1 MTDMAL
7 TNCLADTPLVAG
19 LSHPKQKEFLVSWI
33 QELQKQG
40 FKDYEIIKIINTWV
54 KKHKEFFTSDTTE
67 TDVTET
73 VLKNNNFSLKGWLL
87 KLRD

>member
-19 LSHPKQKEFLVSWI
+19 LSHPKQKEFLVFWI

-40 FKDYEIIKIINTWV
+40 FKD
-54 KKHKEFFTSDTTE
+54 
-67 TDVTET
+67 
-73 VLKNNNFSLKGWLL
+73 
-87 KLRD
+87 